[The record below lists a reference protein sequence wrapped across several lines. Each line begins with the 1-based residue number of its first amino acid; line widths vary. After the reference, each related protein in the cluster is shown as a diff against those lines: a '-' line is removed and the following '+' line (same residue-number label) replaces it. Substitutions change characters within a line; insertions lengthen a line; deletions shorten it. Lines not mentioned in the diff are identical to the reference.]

1 MKKFT
6 SLISVALV
14 FLPYLQV
21 WASNELDAAWVLS
34 YHGIIT
40 AQDDYSDYRVENTI
54 TRREM
59 LKIMMNIS
67 GKSIPNSCG
76 SIHSFNDLDSSDWGC
91 KYADAAIK
99 AWYIAKNDS
108 YRPDDNISQVEA
120 LKMIMKA
127 KDIERE
133 ENSNWK
139 LGYVNTAY
147 EQWILESKFTN
158 YDTAALRGWI
168 FIIVQDAIIEDS
180 SDTGNILDILINQ

>member
-1 MKKFT
+1 MKKIIVST
-6 SLISVALV
+6 LIAILSLWYI
-14 FLPYLQV
+14 PV
-21 WASNELDAAWVLS
+21 WASNQIDAAWILA

-40 AQDDYSDYRVENTI
+40 AQEDSSDYRVGNTI

-67 GKSIPNSCG
+67 GKNVITSCG
-76 SIHSFNDLDSSDWGC
+76 SVHKFNDLDSNDWGC
-91 KYADAAIK
+91 KYADAAVK
-99 AWYIAKNDS
+99 AGYIAKNDS

-127 KDIERE
+127 KDMQRE

-168 FIIVQDAIIEDS
+168 FVIVQDAIIEDS
-180 SDTGNILDILINQ
+180 SDTGSILDILINQ